1 MYNEILSFTQTQHVL
16 LLAVSKTKP
25 VSEILKLYDKGQ
37 RDFGENKVQELIE
50 KQALLPSDINWHL
63 IGHLQKNKVKYI
75 APFVHMIHAV
85 ESIGLL
91 VTINEHAIKNNRKI
105 PVLLQFHIAKED
117 TKFGMTYDEAVALI
131 NYMSSNTLE
140 NVIISGVMG
149 MATFSDDV
157 NVVREEFKLLK
168 KYYDQL
174 KETYFKSNFNFKHI
188 SMGMSGDYKI
198 AIEEG
203 STIVRIGSAI
213 FGNR

>member
-1 MYNEILSFTQTQHVL
+1 MYNEILSYTQAQHVL
-16 LLAVSKTKP
+16 LLVVSKTKP
-25 VSEILKLYDKGQ
+25 ISEIQKLYDIGQ

-75 APFVHMIHAV
+75 APFVYMIHAV

-91 VTINEHAIKNNRKI
+91 VTINEQAIKNNRKI

-168 KYYDQL
+168 KYFDQL

-188 SMGMSGDYKI
+188 SMGMSGDYRI